1 MVVIKWTNNFSGETG
16 FVESVN
22 TKEQHFVNTYDIQNA
37 KQYKAE
43 ANAKGMISKL
53 ISYGEGD
60 NNTFEI
66 VEVWYMLKTL
76 RVSNKKITID
86 DIEILKYLK
95 KFNYIK
101 LNELNIYEIPE
112 VFYCGAKGR
121 LTVYL
126 QQGNIFKL
134 SFLVVNACNI
144 FGISSNFDAYNTF
157 LAEMEENYRQQSNNV
172 YYNKRYTFKILKN
185 DNNFMVIIRGR

>member
-1 MVVIKWTNNFSGETG
+1 
-16 FVESVN
+16 
-22 TKEQHFVNTYDIQNA
+22 
-37 KQYKAE
+37 
-43 ANAKGMISKL
+43 
-53 ISYGEGD
+53 
-60 NNTFEI
+60 
-66 VEVWYMLKTL
+66 MLKTL

-86 DIEILKYLK
+86 NIEILKYLK

-112 VFYCGAKGR
+112 VFYCGVKGR

-126 QQGNIFKL
+126 QQGNVFKL

-157 LAEMEENYRQQSNNV
+157 LAEMEENYRQQSTNV